1 MASHVAL
8 LRGINVGGRN
18 KVPMAELREVV
29 ASLGHA
35 GVATYIQSGN
45 VLFSTEETDNAK
57 LAAALESAIEDR
69 FGLWS
74 SVVVLSRDELAEVLA
89 ANPYPDEPD
98 PRLVHV
104 VFLNADPPPDLS
116 DRITAVVGAAA
127 AKGSRDTVQ
136 ASGRAL
142 YVHTPDG
149 FGRSEVAQNLFKLV
163 TPPAEAKEA
172 GRLASQGEKA
182 EPGRH
187 GQELGHGDQAAVA
200 VRGEVVARA
209 VLVTGAS
216 RGIGRAVAQAFAEL
230 GDRVAV
236 HHRGSPGLADEVL
249 AGLPGRGHLV
259 VQADLADAGAVRQMV
274 DRAQAGLGGLD
285 VLVNN
290 AGIYVPHPVTEVSY
304 EQWQDTWREVLA
316 VNLTG
321 AANVTWCAVQY
332 MKATGGRIV
341 NVTSRGAYRGEPR
354 HPAYGASKAG
364 LNSFGQSMARAL
376 APFGIAVASVAPGFV
391 ETAMARP
398 DLDSARGEEIRAQ
411 SPFHRVA
418 TTAEIAAAVV
428 YLASEQAEW
437 ASGAVLDLNGA
448 SYLR

>member
-1 MASHVAL
+1 M
-8 LRGINVGGRN
+8 
-18 KVPMAELREVV
+18 P
-29 ASLGHA
+29 
-35 GVATYIQSGN
+35 
-45 VLFSTEETDNAK
+45 
-57 LAAALESAIEDR
+57 
-69 FGLWS
+69 
-74 SVVVLSRDELAEVLA
+74 
-89 ANPYPDEPD
+89 
-98 PRLVHV
+98 
-104 VFLNADPPPDLS
+104 
-116 DRITAVVGAAA
+116 
-127 AKGSRDTVQ
+127 
-136 ASGRAL
+136 
-142 YVHTPDG
+142 
-149 FGRSEVAQNLFKLV
+149 
-163 TPPAEAKEA
+163 
-172 GRLASQGEKA
+172 
-182 EPGRH
+182 
-187 GQELGHGDQAAVA
+187 
-200 VRGEVVARA
+200 RA

-236 HHRGSPGLADEVL
+236 HYGASAELAAQV
-249 AGLPGRGHLV
+249 AGELPGSGHTV
-259 VQADLADAGAVRQMV
+259 VQADLADPEAVRRMV
-274 DRAQAGLGGLD
+274 DQAHAGLGGLD

-290 AGIYVPHPVTEVSY
+290 AGTYLPHAITEVSY
-304 EQWQDTWREVLA
+304 EEWQDAWREVLA

-332 MKATGGRIV
+332 MKSTGGRIV

-398 DLDSARGEEIRAQ
+398 DLDSARGEEIKAQ
-411 SPFHRVA
+411 SPFNRVA